1 MKLTELEIE
10 EGFVVDKVATE
21 GEIRQRIIEM
31 GFTPGA
37 KGWIV
42 RKAPLGDPI
51 EVHIMDYEISL
62 RNSEAKGI
70 EVSKSE
76 VEIKKDRIL
85 KSSDTKKEKQE
96 LDLSLIENREDIHKK
111 TKVPSNDTKLKV
123 AIAGNPNC
131 GKTTIFNALTGANY
145 KVANYP
151 GVTVERRE
159 KDIVYNGYTYD
170 LIDLPGV
177 YSLSAYSQDEV
188 VACDVLLNE
197 KPDFIIDVID
207 ATNLERNLYL
217 TLQLIELG
225 IPVVCVLNMYEF
237 AEKNGVKINE
247 KILTDI
253 LRLPFIKV
261 YGNKYESVLLILD
274 KIEDMYKSGNKLNKD
289 AAMRYGETVEKS
301 IKTITDNM
309 QGDLSDLHKRW
320 LAIKTFEK
328 DERAIHSIR
337 RECSNG
343 GEVIETVNKEVIKLE
358 SSENAKSDSIMAD
371 KRYSYI
377 RGALQE
383 AVKKDNIR
391 AFNFTEAA
399 DVVFLN
405 KWLGIPIFLVVL
417 WLIFKVTFTLGAYP
431 QEWIDM
437 GISSLSD
444 FVGGL
449 LEGSPLIQSLVVDG
463 IIGGVG
469 AVLSFFPLVLI
480 LFVGISFLEDCGYMA
495 RAAFL
500 MDKVMHRL
508 GLHGQSFIPLFL
520 GFGCSIPATM
530 AARTLRNK
538 KDRIVTVLITTFMSC
553 GARVPVYLMFTA
565 AFFSPK
571 IAPTIMFS
579 IYIIGVITAF
589 IIAFILRKALF
600 KGEETPF
607 VMELPPY
614 RAPRAK
620 AVLRHMFDRG
630 WMYIKKAGT
639 YVFAASVIIWALM
652 TFPQYEPNE
661 QEEVS
666 LREQAISIAS
676 EQGLDIE
683 DEEVINTEYE
693 RLLSAET
700 LEKTYGGQIGKFV
713 EPVMKPLGFDWRI
726 GIALVAGGAAKEVL
740 VSTIAQIKAI
750 EFDEEDTST
759 LEESLQN
766 DPVFNHW
773 IKAYTLMLF
782 VLLYFPCFAAI
793 GVMGAEIGNKWI
805 PFIVV
810 YTLAVAWIVSLV
822 FYQIAG
828 RIVGII

>member
-76 VEIKKDRIL
+76 EVEIKKDRIL
-85 KSSDTKKEKQE
+85 KSSDTKKEKLE
-96 LDLSLIENREDIHKK
+96 LDSNLIENREDIYKK
-111 TKVPSNDTKLKV
+111 IKVPSNNTKLKV

-159 KDIVYNGYTYD
+159 KDMVYNGYTYD

-225 IPVVCVLNMYEF
+225 IPIVCVLNMYEF

-343 GEVIETVNKEVIKLE
+343 GEVIETVNKEIIKLE

-437 GISSLSD
+437 GISALSD

-666 LREQAISIAS
+666 LREQAIAIAS
-676 EQGLDIE
+676 EQELDIE
-683 DEEVINTEYE
+683 DEEIINTEYDKV
-693 RLLSAET
+693 LSSEGLRRSYA
-700 LEKTYGGQIGKFV
+700 GQIGRFI
-713 EPVMKPLGFDWRI
+713 EPIIKPLGFDWRI

-740 VSTIAQIKAI
+740 VSTIAQIVRV
-750 EFDEEDTST
+750 DEEDEASLTE
-759 LEESLQN
+759 LLQN
-766 DPVFNHW
+766 DPVFNP
-773 IKAYTLMLF
+773 IVAYSLLLF

-810 YTLAVAWIVSLV
+810 YTLAVAWIVSFV

-828 RIVGII
+828 RIAGII

>member
-85 KSSDTKKEKQE
+85 KSSDTKKEKLE
-96 LDLSLIENREDIHKK
+96 LDSNLIENREDIYKK
-111 TKVPSNDTKLKV
+111 IKVPSNNTKLKV

-225 IPVVCVLNMYEF
+225 IPIVCVLNMYEF

-301 IKTITDNM
+301 IKTITDNI

-320 LAIKTFEK
+320 IAIKTFEK

-417 WLIFKVTFTLGAYP
+417 WFIFKVTFTLGAYP

-437 GISSLSD
+437 GISALSD

-666 LREQAISIAS
+666 LREQAIAIAS
-676 EQGLDIE
+676 EQELDIE
-683 DEEVINTEYE
+683 DEEIINTEYDKV
-693 RLLSAET
+693 LSSEGLRRSYA
-700 LEKTYGGQIGKFV
+700 GQIGRFI
-713 EPVMKPLGFDWRI
+713 EPIIKPLGFDWRI

-740 VSTIAQIKAI
+740 VSTIAQIVRV
-750 EFDEEDTST
+750 DEEDEASLTE
-759 LEESLQN
+759 LLQN
-766 DPVFNHW
+766 DPVFNP
-773 IKAYTLMLF
+773 IVAYSLLLF

-810 YTLAVAWIVSLV
+810 YTLAVAWIVSFV

-828 RIVGII
+828 RIAGII

>member
-85 KSSDTKKEKQE
+85 KSSDTKKEKLE
-96 LDLSLIENREDIHKK
+96 LDSNLIENREDIYKK
-111 TKVPSNDTKLKV
+111 IKVPSNNTKLKV

-225 IPVVCVLNMYEF
+225 IPIVCVLNMYEF

-343 GEVIETVNKEVIKLE
+343 GEVIETVNKEIIKLE

-437 GISSLSD
+437 GISALSD

-666 LREQAISIAS
+666 LREQAIAIAS
-676 EQGLDIE
+676 EQELDIE
-683 DEEVINTEYE
+683 DEEIINTEYDKV
-693 RLLSAET
+693 LSSEGLRRSYA
-700 LEKTYGGQIGKFV
+700 GQIGRFI
-713 EPVMKPLGFDWRI
+713 EPIIKPLGFDWRI

-740 VSTIAQIKAI
+740 VSTIAQIVRV
-750 EFDEEDTST
+750 DEEDEASLTE
-759 LEESLQN
+759 LLQN
-766 DPVFNHW
+766 DPVFNP
-773 IKAYTLMLF
+773 IVAYSLLLF

-810 YTLAVAWIVSLV
+810 YTLAVAWIVSFV

-828 RIVGII
+828 RIAGII

>member
-96 LDLSLIENREDIHKK
+96 LDSNLIENREDIYKK
-111 TKVPSNDTKLKV
+111 TKVPSNNTKLKV

-159 KDIVYNGYTYD
+159 KDMVYNGYTYD

-343 GEVIETVNKEVIKLE
+343 GEVIETVNKEIIKLE

-437 GISSLSD
+437 GISALSD

-666 LREQAISIAS
+666 LREQAIAIAS
-676 EQGLDIE
+676 EQELDIE
-683 DEEVINTEYE
+683 DEEIINTEYDKV
-693 RLLSAET
+693 LSSEGLRRSYA
-700 LEKTYGGQIGKFV
+700 GQIGRFI
-713 EPVMKPLGFDWRI
+713 EPIIKPLGFDWRI

-740 VSTIAQIKAI
+740 VSTIAQIVRV
-750 EFDEEDTST
+750 DEEDEASLTE
-759 LEESLQN
+759 LLQN
-766 DPVFNHW
+766 DPVFNP
-773 IKAYTLMLF
+773 IVAYSLLLF

-810 YTLAVAWIVSLV
+810 YTLAVAWIVSFV

-828 RIVGII
+828 RIAGII

>member
-76 VEIKKDRIL
+76 IEIKKDRIL
-85 KSSDTKKEKQE
+85 KSSDAKKEKLE
-96 LDLSLIENREDIHKK
+96 LDSNLIENREDIYKK
-111 TKVPSNDTKLKV
+111 IKVPSNNTKLKV

-159 KDIVYNGYTYD
+159 KDMVYNGYTYD

-225 IPVVCVLNMYEF
+225 IPIVCVLNMYEF

-417 WLIFKVTFTLGAYP
+417 WLIFKITFTLGAYP

-437 GISSLSD
+437 GIRALSD

-538 KDRIVTVLITTFMSC
+538 KDKIVTVLITTFMSC

-614 RAPRAK
+614 RVPRAK

-666 LREQAISIAS
+666 LREQAIAIAS
-676 EQGLDIE
+676 EQELDIE
-683 DEEVINTEYE
+683 DEEIINTEYDKV
-693 RLLSAET
+693 LSSEGLRRSYA
-700 LEKTYGGQIGKFV
+700 GQIGRFI
-713 EPVMKPLGFDWRI
+713 EPIIKPLGFDWRI

-740 VSTIAQIKAI
+740 VSTIAQIVRV
-750 EFDEEDTST
+750 DEEDEASLTE
-759 LEESLQN
+759 LLQN
-766 DPVFNHW
+766 DPVFNP
-773 IKAYTLMLF
+773 IVAYSLLLF

-810 YTLAVAWIVSLV
+810 YTLAVAWIVSFV

-828 RIVGII
+828 RIAGII

>member
-1 MKLTELEIE
+1 M
-10 EGFVVDKVATE
+10 
-21 GEIRQRIIEM
+21 
-31 GFTPGA
+31 
-37 KGWIV
+37 
-42 RKAPLGDPI
+42 
-51 EVHIMDYEISL
+51 
-62 RNSEAKGI
+62 
-70 EVSKSE
+70 
-76 VEIKKDRIL
+76 
-85 KSSDTKKEKQE
+85 
-96 LDLSLIENREDIHKK
+96 
-111 TKVPSNDTKLKV
+111 

-159 KDIVYNGYTYD
+159 KDMVYNGYTYD

-225 IPVVCVLNMYEF
+225 IPIVCVLNMYEF
-237 AEKNGVKINE
+237 AEKDGIKINE
-247 KILTDI
+247 KSLTE
-253 LRLPFIKV
+253 LLKLPVLKI
-261 YGNKYESVLLILD
+261 YGSKYESVLLILD

-320 LAIKTFEK
+320 LAIKTLEK

-343 GEVIETVNKEVIKLE
+343 GEVIETVNKEIIKLE

-383 AVKKDNIR
+383 AVKKDSIR

-405 KWLGIPIFLVVL
+405 KWLGIPIFLAVI
-417 WLIFKVTFTLGAYP
+417 WLIFYATFTLGAYP
-431 QEWIDM
+431 QGWIES
-437 GISSLSD
+437 GLGLLSD
-444 FVGGL
+444 AVGGL
-449 LEGSPLIQSLVVDG
+449 LPEGSLIQSLVVDG

-469 AVLSFFPLVLI
+469 AILSFFPLVLI

-495 RAAFL
+495 RAAFI
-500 MDKVMHRL
+500 MDRVMHRL

-553 GARVPVYLMFTA
+553 GARVPVFVLFTA
-565 AFFSPK
+565 AFFPNN
-571 IAPTIMFS
+571 APTVMFS
-579 IYIIGVITAF
+579 IYIIGVIIGFIVAF
-589 IIAFILRKALF
+589 VLRKALF

-614 RAPRAK
+614 RVPRAK
-620 AVLRHMFDRG
+620 AILRHMFDRG

-810 YTLAVAWIVSLV
+810 YTLAVAWLVSFV

-828 RIVGII
+828 RIAGII

>member
-85 KSSDTKKEKQE
+85 KSSDTKKEKLE
-96 LDLSLIENREDIHKK
+96 LDSNLIENREDIYKK
-111 TKVPSNDTKLKV
+111 IKVPSNNTKLKV

-225 IPVVCVLNMYEF
+225 IPIVCVLNMYEF

-343 GEVIETVNKEVIKLE
+343 GEVIETVNKEIIKLE

-437 GISSLSD
+437 GISALSN

-666 LREQAISIAS
+666 LREQAIAIAS
-676 EQGLDIE
+676 EQELDIE
-683 DEEVINTEYE
+683 NEEIINTEYDKV
-693 RLLSAET
+693 LSSEGLRRSYA
-700 LEKTYGGQIGKFV
+700 GQIGRFI
-713 EPVMKPLGFDWRI
+713 EPIIKPLGFDWRI

-740 VSTIAQIKAI
+740 VSTIAQIVRV
-750 EFDEEDTST
+750 DEEDEASLTE
-759 LEESLQN
+759 LLQN
-766 DPVFNHW
+766 DPIFNP
-773 IKAYTLMLF
+773 IVAYSLLLF

-810 YTLAVAWIVSLV
+810 YTLAVAWIVSFV

-828 RIVGII
+828 RITGII

>member
-85 KSSDTKKEKQE
+85 KSSDTKKEKLE
-96 LDLSLIENREDIHKK
+96 LDSNLIENREDIYKK
-111 TKVPSNDTKLKV
+111 IKVPSNNTKLKV

-159 KDIVYNGYTYD
+159 KDMVYNGYTYD

-225 IPVVCVLNMYEF
+225 IPIVCVLNMHEF

-343 GEVIETVNKEVIKLE
+343 GEIIETVNKEIIKLE

-437 GISSLSD
+437 GISALSD

-666 LREQAISIAS
+666 LREQAIAIAS
-676 EQGLDIE
+676 EQELDIE
-683 DEEVINTEYE
+683 NEEIINTEYDKV
-693 RLLSAET
+693 LSSEGLRRSYA
-700 LEKTYGGQIGKFV
+700 GQIGRFI
-713 EPVMKPLGFDWRI
+713 EPIIKPLGFDWRI

-740 VSTIAQIKAI
+740 VSTIAQIVRV
-750 EFDEEDTST
+750 DEEDEASLTE
-759 LEESLQN
+759 LLQN
-766 DPVFNHW
+766 DPVFNP
-773 IKAYTLMLF
+773 IVAYSLLLF

-810 YTLAVAWIVSLV
+810 YTLAVAWIVSFV

-828 RIVGII
+828 RIAGII

>member
-85 KSSDTKKEKQE
+85 KSYDTKKEKLE
-96 LDLSLIENREDIHKK
+96 LDSNLIENREDIYKK
-111 TKVPSNDTKLKV
+111 IKVPSNNTKLKV

-225 IPVVCVLNMYEF
+225 IPIVCVLNMYEF

-358 SSENAKSDSIMAD
+358 SSENTKSDSIMAD

-437 GISSLSD
+437 GISALSD

-449 LEGSPLIQSLVVDG
+449 LKGSPLIQSLVVDG

-620 AVLRHMFDRG
+620 AILRHMFDRG

-666 LREQAISIAS
+666 LREQAIAIAS
-676 EQGLDIE
+676 KKELDIKN
-683 DEEVINTEYE
+683 EEIINTEYDKV
-693 RLLSAET
+693 LSSEGLRRSYA
-700 LEKTYGGQIGKFV
+700 GQIGRFI
-713 EPVMKPLGFDWRI
+713 EPIIKPLGFDWRI

-740 VSTIAQIKAI
+740 VSTIAQIVRV
-750 EFDEEDTST
+750 DEEDEASLTE
-759 LEESLQN
+759 LLQN
-766 DPVFNHW
+766 DTAFNP
-773 IKAYTLMLF
+773 IVAYSLLLF

-810 YTLAVAWIVSLV
+810 YTLAVAWIVSFV

-828 RIVGII
+828 RIAGII